1 MALKPI
7 TKQPKRA
14 IRQPH
19 TVEDF
24 EAFLALP
31 ENRDRRFELID
42 GEFVEK
48 TAGTEETGVIA
59 GWIVTYLNMYARE
72 DHRGYAAISALHQ
85 PDGDRFNARQP
96 IISFL
101 RDVTRPIEKRGAA
114 PYLPDL
120 CIEIQSPDDSDKQ
133 MADKAAFY
141 LANGSKMVWLV
152 YPSKRL
158 VEVLTATDRQLLG
171 LEDTLSGGEALPGFS
186 VAVKQIFRSG

>member
-7 TKQPKRA
+7 TQQPVRPP
-14 IRQPH
+14 Q

-24 EAFLALP
+24 ETFLTLP
-31 ENRDRRFELID
+31 ENRERRFELID
-42 GEFVEK
+42 GEVVERS
-48 TAGTEETGVIA
+48 AGTEETGVIA
-59 GWIVTYLNMYARE
+59 GWIVTYLTMYARE

-85 PDGDRFNARQP
+85 PEGDRFNARQP
-96 IISFL
+96 IISFV

-120 CIEIQSPDDSDKQ
+120 CVEIQSPDDSDKQ

-171 LEDTLSGGEALPGFS
+171 LEDTLSGGEVLPGFS
-186 VAVKQIFRSG
+186 VAVKQMFRAG